1 LPVSVAGYQA
11 ERIGRRAIV
20 SVDCRLSDEIDNTPA
35 VVSASVRP
43 LVFSV
48 ASVTFVGCSPNS
60 LNAERSNAE
69 RLLPGC
75 SQAAR
80 NRVNAEQEIHQKP
93 VTGCVV
99 ITGQRKPPIP
109 QKRNLLPVQRQQ
121 CVCPDLMSHRE
132 PRPTSC
138 RISAQYLVQHQS
150 SQVEFFHYAIKNRR
164 NSLFRRT

>member
-1 LPVSVAGYQA
+1 MPVSVAGYQA

-99 ITGQRKPPIP
+99 ISGQSRPPIP
-109 QKRNLLPVQRQQ
+109 QKRHLLPVQRQQ
-121 CVCPDLMSHRE
+121 RVCPNLMSHRE
-132 PRPTSC
+132 PWPPIC
-138 RISAQYLVQHQS
+138 RISAQYLVQHQL
-150 SQVEFFHYAIKNRR
+150 SQIKFFHYSLKNGR
-164 NSLFRRT
+164 NSFLRWT